1 MVDVFKMVARR
12 EKPKYSLTVIEDN
25 VFLHVFF
32 ELVDLDFLADEA
44 GTYKVGGRIVLTK
57 SDLGDRIFPFSNVVI
72 DCYATLFIIEACLA
86 VYKDIG
92 HLFVF
97 ECKDDYISN

>member
-1 MVDVFKMVARR
+1 M
-12 EKPKYSLTVIEDN
+12 IEDN
-25 VFLHVFF
+25 ALLHVFF

-57 SDLGDRIFPFSNVVI
+57 SYFGDGVFPFSNVIV

-86 VYKDIG
+86 VYKNIG

-97 ECKDDYISN
+97 ECKNDYISN